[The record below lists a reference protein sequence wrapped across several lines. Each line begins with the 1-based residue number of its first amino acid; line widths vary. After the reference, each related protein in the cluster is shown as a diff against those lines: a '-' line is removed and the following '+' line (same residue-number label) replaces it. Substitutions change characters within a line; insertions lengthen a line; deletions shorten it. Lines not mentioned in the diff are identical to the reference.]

1 VQVEV
6 KKAEPRDMKMVADY
20 HFDSSSPVIECTT
33 DETGAAAAAAAV
45 AAANMADNDGVVVSA
60 SAAGRISSSCP
71 LIVLHILAATIRY
84 EMLF

>member
-1 VQVEV
+1 M

-33 DETGAAAAAAAV
+33 DETGATAAAA
-45 AAANMADNDGVVVSA
+45 AAANMADNDGAVVSA

>member
-1 VQVEV
+1 M

-33 DETGAAAAAAAV
+33 DETGAAAAAAA
-45 AAANMADNDGVVVSA
+45 NMADNDGAVVSA

-71 LIVLHILAATIRY
+71 LIVLHILSGGSRHGLGWA
-84 EMLF
+84 

>member
-1 VQVEV
+1 M

-33 DETGAAAAAAAV
+33 DETGAAAAAAA
-45 AAANMADNDGVVVSA
+45 AANMADNDGAVVSA

>member
-1 VQVEV
+1 M

-33 DETGAAAAAAAV
+33 DETGAAAAAAA
-45 AAANMADNDGVVVSA
+45 ANMADNDGAVVSA

-71 LIVLHILAATIRY
+71 LIVLHVLAATIRY

>member
-1 VQVEV
+1 M
-6 KKAEPRDMKMVADY
+6 KKAEPRDMKIVADY

-33 DETGAAAAAAAV
+33 DETGAAAAAAA
-45 AAANMADNDGVVVSA
+45 ANMADNDGAVVSA

>member
-33 DETGAAAAAAAV
+33 DETGAAAAAAA
-45 AAANMADNDGVVVSA
+45 AANMADNDGAVVSA

-71 LIVLHILAATIRY
+71 LIVLHILSGGSRHGLGWA
-84 EMLF
+84 

>member
-33 DETGAAAAAAAV
+33 DETGAAAAAAA
-45 AAANMADNDGVVVSA
+45 ANMADNDGAVVSA

-71 LIVLHILAATIRY
+71 LIVLHVLAATIRY